1 MAYLLK
7 NINETP
13 CKIVLN
19 CYISFFQLDTFRF
32 VGFTSPNITLNTIK
46 KTFRVIILFIRIL
59 FQYSFHRYPYETR
72 LI

>member
-32 VGFTSPNITLNTIK
+32 VGFTCSYMWGGGVW
-46 KTFRVIILFIRIL
+46 RR
-59 FQYSFHRYPYETR
+59 
-72 LI
+72 

>member
-32 VGFTSPNITLNTIK
+32 VGFTRCHNGTQSTAGFLPAK
-46 KTFRVIILFIRIL
+46 ARPCVV
-59 FQYSFHRYPYETR
+59 SGYPPCR
-72 LI
+72 